1 MDFRKVFCIFF
12 VMEVI
17 SYAISMA
24 IQNLRM
30 RIINQNK
37 HGSSK
42 VASKVAFE
50 L

>member
-1 MDFRKVFCIFF
+1 MDFRKVFCIFS

-37 HGSSK
+37 HGSE